1 MQNHPVTTPNS
12 SSPVTALV
20 LVGPPASGKSTL
32 RALCEDA
39 GAVGCDLEQFHEH
52 GAVVSD
58 RYRDAIADAVAR
70 AANTEI
76 GVCCIEGAVIDDEI
90 EAAREAA
97 SEVLVVRVRVSN
109 TADRM
114 ARYIERELDI
124 ATNETIAESERD
136 MARNYGFAREAV
148 EQPYPEHDVSIH
160 NSDETQTTELL
171 ARIRRLLTVVG
182 NSDCTLVAPDTVDV
196 GEDTTSTSAD
206 TSETCTAVSDIAAE
220 AARSVYEDRQ

>member
-1 MQNHPVTTPNS
+1 MQNHPVATPDTPS
-12 SSPVTALV
+12 SVTALV
-20 LVGPPASGKSTL
+20 FVGPPASGKSTL

-58 RYRDAIADAVAR
+58 RYRDAIEDAVAR
-70 AANTEI
+70 AADTEI

-90 EAAREAA
+90 EAVREAA
-97 SEVLVVRVRVSN
+97 SDVLVVRVRVSN

-160 NSDETQTTELL
+160 NSDETQATELL
-171 ARIRRLLTVVG
+171 VRIRRLLSVVR

-196 GEDTTSTSAD
+196 GEDTTTESPD
-206 TSETCTAVSDIAAE
+206 PSETRTAVSDIAAE
-220 AARSVYEDRQ
+220 AAHSVYEDKQ